1 MTINYDKHDFNEIDI
16 CIPNGGHKQIG
27 RQDTLYTKNVLAR
40 LTRPLNIIDKCSKM
54 SQYLIGFIEDN
65 ILSSVIDPSFYQF
78 CRL

>member
-1 MTINYDKHDFNEIDI
+1 MTINYDKRDFNEIDI

-27 RQDTLYTKNVLAR
+27 RQDTLYTKNVLAW

-65 ILSSVIDPSFYQF
+65 ILSSVINPSFYQF